1 MSGPNRGRYVVAI
14 GGPWRLYTHPLHGW
28 QMLGTIQRG
37 MEIGALGE
45 SPAALLAQINAGAV
59 RALEQR
65 KARAALAAARKE
77 QPMTTVPVGITIP
90 DDVDFTHLKL
100 ARDADGAVSFD
111 WTPIERICNASGV
124 DPAMFRNAP
133 EDNVSSLIVT
143 WYRMHLAAGGTRD
156 PVQDDLIA
164 EAELE
169 DRHGGGL
176 SYPPG
181 RA

>member
-1 MSGPNRGRYVVAI
+1 MSGQNRGRYIVAF
-14 GGPWRLYTHPLHGW
+14 GGPWRLYTHPLPGW

-59 RALEQR
+59 RSLEQR
-65 KARAALAAARKE
+65 KAHAALTAARKE
-77 QPMTTVPVGITIP
+77 QPMTSMTVGLTIP
-90 DDVDFTHLKL
+90 DDVDFSQLKL
-100 ARDADGAVSFD
+100 ARDPDGAVSFD
-111 WTPIERICNASGV
+111 WTPIERICRANGV
-124 DPAMFRNAP
+124 DPALFRNAP
-133 EDNVSSLIVT
+133 EDNVSALIVA
-143 WYRMHLAAGGTRD
+143 WYRMHLDAGGAID
-156 PVQDDLIA
+156 PVQADLIA

-176 SYPPG
+176 SHQPG